1 MDPTNG
7 YIYYTGL
14 FWIPSWFPSYIGVI
28 TPDGD
33 TTDIPMD
40 DAADM
45 VDLVLH
51 PEMGLVLTHLW
62 QMKCTFLINWASQFQ
77 I

>member
-1 MDPTNG
+1 MVSFAVSLLGTPIRLAMDPTNG

-14 FWIPSWFPSYIGVI
+14 SWIPSWFPSYIGVI

-51 PEMGLVLTHLW
+51 PEMGLVLTHL
-62 QMKCTFLINWASQFQ
+62 
-77 I
+77 